1 MQQSDQE
8 IEAQFSERV
17 VNPNVKVDQELV
29 DWIFNHY
36 KTEVNKV
43 LEVGKNTYLTA
54 YYQALSKIKKYEL
67 RTLHNVDLVED

>member
-1 MQQSDQE
+1 MQSDQG

-36 KTEVNKV
+36 KIQVDKT
-43 LEVGKNTYLTA
+43 LEVGIDAYLTA
-54 YYQALSKIKKYEL
+54 YYEALSKIREYEL
-67 RTLHNVDLVED
+67 RTLHNC